1 VRRHLFLQ
9 IYVAFV
15 GVLLGCVLA
24 VGLVAHALRE
34 DATRDTP
41 VPLSILARLAT
52 DDLPDHSPEAFQQA
66 LEARAARLEVEL
78 TVWGADGEL
87 VATTG
92 TPIAPP
98 EDGDKAHRWVH
109 RRGRAAIQVRLDDGR
124 WLSAALPPRA
134 GDHYQ
139 RFLAFLALLALVIAA
154 GSLPLARR
162 ITRRLRQLQD
172 GVEQLGAGDLSA
184 RVEVCGRDEVAR
196 LAEAFN
202 MAAERIEGLVERQ
215 RRVLASASHELR
227 SPLARIRMT
236 LGLLE
241 SDDAERQEFVDGAI
255 RDTSELD
262 ELIGHLLLTARLEA
276 TGPLVGPLPVE
287 LLELARA
294 EAERTGAEVLGEPVT
309 VAGDPTMLGLMLR
322 NLLENA
328 RRYGGE
334 AAARVVV
341 ARRQDV
347 VELAVEDEG
356 PGIREPERER
366 IFEPFYRPAGHRE
379 GAHGGV
385 GLGLALA
392 REIARHHGGDVVYR
406 PREGGGSRFVV
417 TLPA

>member
-1 VRRHLFLQ
+1 
-9 IYVAFV
+9 
-15 GVLLGCVLA
+15 
-24 VGLVAHALRE
+24 
-34 DATRDTP
+34 
-41 VPLSILARLAT
+41 
-52 DDLPDHSPEAFQQA
+52 
-66 LEARAARLEVEL
+66 
-78 TVWGADGEL
+78 
-87 VATTG
+87 
-92 TPIAPP
+92 
-98 EDGDKAHRWVH
+98 
-109 RRGRAAIQVRLDDGR
+109 
-124 WLSAALPPRA
+124 
-134 GDHYQ
+134 
-139 RFLAFLALLALVIAA
+139 
-154 GSLPLARR
+154 
-162 ITRRLRQLQD
+162 
-172 GVEQLGAGDLSA
+172 
-184 RVEVCGRDEVAR
+184 
-196 LAEAFN
+196 